1 MSELLKWH
9 TGSLTWELVKIGG
22 MWTEAVMET
31 GEALLESKLWGRL
44 SGAQLPVGMGEGP
57 RRHGTLPSLAY
68 GRHSSLRSPIRIL
81 SVLHAHKP
89 TSAIIAPY
97 PQELLP
103 KTLMAA

>member
-22 MWTEAVMET
+22 LWTEEVVET

-57 RRHGTLPSLAY
+57 
-68 GRHSSLRSPIRIL
+68 
-81 SVLHAHKP
+81 
-89 TSAIIAPY
+89 
-97 PQELLP
+97 
-103 KTLMAA
+103 